1 MDAAGDILL
10 QHFAKQFAEHFRIYG
25 SQHFQHLVKGQFL
38 SQIEGDAL
46 IQKTQRVSHG
56 TVSCFRHIAK
66 CFLFHRN
73 LFFLHQFPQPSGDRI
88 DGNTVKIIPL
98 TSGLDRHRNLVGF
111 GGCQNKDH
119 IRRWFFQSF

>member
-56 TVSCFRHIAK
+56 TVSRLRYIANCF
-66 CFLFHRN
+66 FFHRD
-73 LFFLHQFPQPSGDRI
+73 LFFLHQFPQPSGDRV
-88 DGNTVKIIPL
+88 DGNTVKIVPL
-98 TSGLDRHRNLVGF
+98 TPRLDRYRDLVGF
-111 GGCQNKDH
+111 GRRQNKDDV
-119 IRRWFFQSF
+119 RRRFLQCL